1 MKPLYLTV
9 TDKRIK
15 YSYEDSETRS
25 TIEKVYNINS
35 SRTLGENLDNFKTKL
50 PKDLDVVIILNPI
63 DVELRDTIVSCV
75 NQPIDM
81 GLTMENLLHIPTVG
95 VHDVA
100 RLGLQQAVST
110 EIEHAGWHLEYYGSY
125 SGKRQ
130 YGQESMQTIGNGY
143 FGLRGAYVESKANDN
158 YYPGTYVAGLF
169 NQLTTNINNRDIVNE
184 DLVNLPNAQYMTFSI
199 DDGDPFKITPDQIEN
214 VYRSLDMRTGVFTI
228 TMLISL
234 KNGKRLKVITKK
246 VADMKN
252 YHNYSLQYTVQP
264 LNFSGEM
271 TIYSEIDGSVTNSNV
286 ERYRDFNGKHLTVDA
301 TKVDGQRALLLAHTK
316 NSKVNIAVGSRI
328 QSPNIDGSVLNSN
341 KLQEKIRQSIS
352 FHVVEGRTYTVEKTV
367 SIYTS
372 LETDSSLEFAVNDH
386 AYHKNFA
393 DAVANSMRCWQKIWS
408 RCDIELNGDITAQ
421 KLLRL
426 NEFHATVS
434 AQEHVNKDLDASVG
448 ARGLHG
454 EAYRGHIF
462 WDELF
467 ILPYYTM
474 HYPALTKHL
483 LMYRYNRLNA
493 AKEYAEKNGYKGAM
507 YPWQSGMYGDEQSQ
521 SLHLNPI
528 TNQWDPDNSRKQRH
542 VSLAIAYNIW
552 NYYNMTKDNEF
563 MKNFGIEMMLNI
575 AKLWIS
581 MSEYDPETKK
591 YSINN
596 VMGPD
601 EFHEGYPNAKE
612 SGLNNNAYTNIMTS
626 WLFSKIGY
634 LLKNEPEQVI
644 NDNLQRADFTE
655 DDLDAMQN
663 IGHDLKL
670 EFNQDDILGQFE
682 GYFNL
687 KTIDFD
693 YYRRQY
699 GDISRMDRILK
710 SEDDS
715 PDKYQLAKQADALMG
730 LYNLTEKTFM
740 GILDDLGYKIA
751 DPQKFIKDNVNF
763 YLQRTT
769 HGSTL
774 SRIVYSMLAL
784 KVNDKKLSWKLFY
797 EALTSD
803 YYDIQGGTTAEGI
816 HLGVM
821 GATLNVVTSYFA
833 GVDFRGNQLIV
844 DPNFPESWNSL
855 RFNMS
860 FRGIRYYFTVNKDTI
875 VVKADAPTI
884 ITVKGEDIQLNK
896 DEEKTIS
903 YANDAESANA
913 VVES

>member
-9 TDKRIK
+9 TDKHIR
-15 YSYEDSETRS
+15 YSYEDSDDES
-25 TIEKVYNINS
+25 TINKTYNINS
-35 SRTLGENLDNFKTKL
+35 ARTLGENLDNFKLKL
-50 PKDLDVVIILNPI
+50 PKDFDVVVILNPI
-63 DVELRDTIVSCV
+63 DVELRDTIVSCG

-143 FGLRGAYVESKANDN
+143 FGLRGSYVESRANDN
-158 YYPGTYVAGLF
+158 YYPGTYVAGVF
-169 NQLTTNINNRDIVNE
+169 DQLTTNINNRDIVNE
-184 DLVNLPNAQYMTFSI
+184 DLVNLPNAQFMTFSI
-199 DDGDPFKITPDQIEN
+199 DDSDPFELSPDVIDN

-234 KNGKRLKVITKK
+234 PNGKKIKVTTKK
-246 VADMKN
+246 AADMKN
-252 YHNYSLQYTVQP
+252 YHSYSLQYTVQP

-271 TIYSEIDGSVTNSNV
+271 KIYSEIDGSVENTNV
-286 ERYRDFNGKHLTVDA
+286 ERYRAFNGKHIVVDD
-301 TKVDGQRALLLAHTK
+301 TKVDGDRALLLAHTK
-316 NSKVNIAVGSRI
+316 NSNVNIAVGTRI
-328 QSPNIDGSVLNSN
+328 QCPNIDGTELNSN
-341 KLQEKIRQSIS
+341 RFQEKISQSIG
-352 FHVVEGRTYTVEKTV
+352 FHVVEGRSYTVEKTV

-393 DAVANSMRCWQKIWS
+393 DAVANSMKCWQKIWS
-408 RCDIELNGDITAQ
+408 SEDIQLSGDITAQ
-421 KLLRL
+421 KLIRL
-426 NEFHATVS
+426 NEFDTTVS
-434 AQEHVNKDLDASVG
+434 AQQHVNQHLDASVG
-448 ARGLHG
+448 ARGLNG

-462 WDELF
+462 WDEVF

-474 HYPALTKHL
+474 HYPDLTKSL
-483 LMYRYNRLNA
+483 LMYRYNRLGA
-493 AKEYAEKNGYKGAM
+493 AKKYAAENGYKGAM
-507 YPWQSGMYGDEQSQ
+507 YPWQSAMYGDEQSQ
-521 SLHLNPI
+521 SMHLNPI

-552 NYYNMTKDNEF
+552 NYYNMTQDDDFINKY
-563 MKNFGIEMMLNI
+563 GLEMMLNI

-581 MSEYDPETKK
+581 MAEYDSKTKK
-591 YSINN
+591 YTIEN

-601 EFHEGYPNAKE
+601 EFHEGYPDAKE
-612 SGLNNNAYTNIMTS
+612 SGLKNNAYTNIMTS
-626 WLFSKIGY
+626 WLFSKITY
-634 LLKNEPEQVI
+634 LLNKEPQANIDE
-644 NDNLQRADFTE
+644 NLKRADFTQ
-655 DDLDAMQN
+655 DDIDSMDG

-670 EFNQDDILGQFE
+670 EFNKDGILGQFE
-682 GYFNL
+682 GYFKL
-687 KTIDFD
+687 KDIDFD

-710 SEDDS
+710 AEGDS
-715 PDKYQLAKQADALMG
+715 PDQYQLAKQADALMG
-730 LYNLTEKTFM
+730 LYNLRESTFM
-740 GILDDLGYKIA
+740 GILKDMGY
-751 DPQKFIKDNVNF
+751 PVENPEKFIKDNVNF

-784 KVNDKKLSWKLFY
+784 KVNDKELSWKLFY
-797 EALTSD
+797 QALTSD

-821 GATLNVVTSYFA
+821 GATLNVITSYFA
-833 GVDFRGNQLIV
+833 GVDFRGDELEV
-844 DPNFPESWNSL
+844 DPNFPDTWNTL
-855 RFNMS
+855 QFNFL
-860 FRGIRYYFTVNKDTI
+860 FRNIHYYFTVSTDTI
-875 VVKADAPTI
+875 IVKADQDSHI
-884 ITVKGEDIQLNK
+884 LVQGEQIALNA
-896 DEEKTIS
+896 DEEKTIN
-903 YANDAESANA
+903 YNTGKKLDFAK
-913 VVES
+913 

>member
-9 TDKRIK
+9 TDKHIR
-15 YSYEDSETRS
+15 YSYEESDDKITVN
-25 TIEKVYNINS
+25 KVYTINS
-35 SRTLGENLDNFKTKL
+35 AKSLGQNLDNFKTKI
-50 PKDLDVVIILNPI
+50 PNDFDVVVILNPI
-63 DVELRDTIVSCV
+63 DVELRDTIVSCG
-75 NQPIDM
+75 NLPIDM

-100 RLGLQQAVST
+100 RLGLKQAVST

-143 FGLRGAYVESKANDN
+143 FGLRGSYVEAKASDD
-158 YYPGTYVAGLF
+158 YYPGTYVAGVF
-169 NQLTTNINNRDIVNE
+169 DQLTTNINNRDIVNE

-199 DDGDPFKITPDQIEN
+199 DDGDPFELSPDVIEN

-228 TMLISL
+228 TMIVSL
-234 KNGKRLKVITKK
+234 PNGKKIKVITKK

-252 YHNYSLQYTVQP
+252 FHNYSLQYTVQP

-271 TIYSEIDGSVTNSNV
+271 KIFSEIDGSVTNSNV
-286 ERYRDFNGKHLTVDA
+286 ERYRDFDGKHLVVDK
-301 TKVDGQRALLLAHTK
+301 TQVDEDRALLLAHTK
-316 NSKVNIAVGSRI
+316 NSNVNIAVGTRI
-328 QSPNIDGSVLNSN
+328 QSPNIDDAVLNSN
-341 KLQEKIRQSIS
+341 RFQERISQSLS
-352 FHVVEGRTYTVEKTV
+352 FHVVEGRSYTVEKTV

-393 DAVANSMRCWQKIWS
+393 DAVANSMRSWQKIWANE
-408 RCDIELNGDITAQ
+408 DIELTGDVTAQ

-434 AQEHVNKDLDASVG
+434 AQDHVNENLDASVG

-467 ILPYYTM
+467 VLPYYTM
-474 HYPALTKHL
+474 HYPNLTKAL
-483 LMYRYNRLNA
+483 LMYRYNRLPA
-493 AKEYAEKNGYKGAM
+493 AKRYAEENGYKGAM

-521 SLHLNPI
+521 SMHLNPI
-528 TNQWDPDNSRKQRH
+528 TNSWDPDNSRKQRH

-552 NYYNMTKDNEF
+552 NYYNMTLDDDF
-563 MKNFGIEMMLNI
+563 IKNYGLEMMLNI

-581 MSEYDPETKK
+581 MAEYDPETKT
-591 YSINN
+591 YSISN

-612 SGLNNNAYTNIMTS
+612 SGLKNNAYTNIMTS
-626 WLFSKIGY
+626 WLFDKINY
-634 LLKNEPEQVI
+634 LLKKEPKDVVDE
-644 NDNLQRADFTE
+644 NLKRADFTD
-655 DDLDAMQN
+655 DDLHAIDI

-670 EFNQDDILGQFE
+670 EFNDQNILGQFE
-682 GYFNL
+682 GYFKL
-687 KTIDFD
+687 KDIDFD

-710 SEDDS
+710 SEGDS
-715 PDKYQLAKQADALMG
+715 PDQYQLAKQADALMG
-730 LYNLTEKTFM
+730 LYNLREETFLDIMKEM
-740 GILDDLGYKIA
+740 GYPIS
-751 DPQKFIKDNVNF
+751 DPNKFIKDNVNY

-784 KVNDKKLSWKLFY
+784 KVNDKKLSWELFY
-797 EALTSD
+797 QALTSD

-833 GVDFRGNQLIV
+833 GVDFRGEELTV
-844 DPNFPESWNSL
+844 DPNFPESWNAL
-855 RFNMS
+855 RFNLF
-860 FRGIRYYFTVNKDTI
+860 FRGIHYYFTVTKDTVI
-875 VVKADAPTI
+875 VEADQDTH
-884 ITVKGEDIQLNK
+884 VQFKGEQVPLNAN
-896 DEEKTIS
+896 ESKTIN
-903 YANDAESANA
+903 Y
-913 VVES
+913 

>member
-9 TDKRIK
+9 TDKHIR
-15 YSYEDSETRS
+15 YSFEDSEEKT
-25 TIEKVYNINS
+25 TIDKVYNINS
-35 SRTLGENLDNFKTKL
+35 AKTLGENLDNFKIKL
-50 PKDLDVVIILNPI
+50 PKDFDVVVILNPI
-63 DVELRDTIVSCV
+63 DVELRDTIVSCC

-100 RLGLQQAVST
+100 RLGLQQAVSA

-130 YGQESMQTIGNGY
+130 YGQESMQTIGNGF
-143 FGLRGAYVESKANDN
+143 FGLRGSYVEAKACDD
-158 YYPGTYVAGLF
+158 YYPGTYVAGVF
-169 NQLTTNINNRDIVNE
+169 DQLTTNINNRDIVNE
-184 DLVNLPNAQYMTFSI
+184 DLVNIPNAQYMTFSI
-199 DDGDPFKITPDQIEN
+199 DDGDPFVMTPDVIEN

-234 KNGKRLKVITKK
+234 KNGKKIKVTTKK

-271 TIYSEIDGSVTNSNV
+271 KIFSEIDGAIENSNV
-286 ERYRDFNGKHLTVDA
+286 ERYRDFNGKHLVVDE
-301 TKVDGQRALLLAHTK
+301 TKVDGDRAVLLAHTK
-316 NSKVNIAVGSRI
+316 TSGVNIAVGTHV
-328 QSPNIDGSVLNSN
+328 QSPNISGSVLTSN
-341 KLQEKIRQSIS
+341 RHQERISQSVS
-352 FHVVEGRTYTVEKTV
+352 FHVVEGRSYTVEKTV

-372 LETDSSLEFAVNDH
+372 LETDANLEFAVNDH

-393 DAVANSMRCWQKIWS
+393 DAVANSMRCWQNIWS
-408 RCDIELNGDITAQ
+408 NEDIQVTGDVTAQ

-434 AQEHVNKDLDASVG
+434 AQPHVNKDLDASVG

-474 HYPALTKHL
+474 HYPELTKSL
-483 LMYRYNRLNA
+483 LMYRYKRLPA
-493 AKEYAEKNGYKGAM
+493 AKDYAKENGYKGAM

-521 SLHLNPI
+521 STHLNPI

-552 NYYNMTKDNEF
+552 NYYNMSLDDDFIQNY
-563 MKNFGIEMMLNI
+563 GLEMMLNI

-581 MSEYDPETKK
+581 MAEYDSTTKK
-591 YSINN
+591 YTIAN

-612 SGLNNNAYTNIMTS
+612 SGLKNNAYTNIMTS
-626 WLFSKIGY
+626 WLFNKIDY
-634 LLKNEPEQVI
+634 LLNTEPQDTVKE
-644 NDNLQRADFTE
+644 NLQRANFTK
-655 DDLDAMQN
+655 DDINDMNN
-663 IGHDLKL
+663 IGHDLSL
-670 EFNQDDILGQFE
+670 EFNNDGILGQFE
-682 GYFNL
+682 GYFDL
-687 KTIDFD
+687 KDIDFD

-710 SEDDS
+710 SEGDT
-715 PDKYQLAKQADALMG
+715 PDEYQLAKQADALMG
-730 LYNLTEKTFM
+730 LYTLREHTFLETMEQM
-740 GILDDLGYKIA
+740 GYPIQDSE
-751 DPQKFIKDNVNF
+751 KFIKDNVNY

-784 KVNDKKLSWKLFY
+784 KTNDIETSWKLFY
-797 EALTSD
+797 QALTSD

-821 GATLNVVTSYFA
+821 GATNNVVTSCFA
-833 GVDFRGNQLIV
+833 GVDLRGTEIHVNPVFPATWQTVSFNFNFRGAHY
-844 DPNFPESWNSL
+844 D
-855 RFNMS
+855 
-860 FRGIRYYFTVNKDTI
+860 FTVSRDTIIVTSDKDTHI
-875 VVKADAPTI
+875 FVE
-884 ITVKGEDIQLNK
+884 GEEVELNAN
-896 DEEKTIS
+896 EEKTINYS
-903 YANDAESANA
+903 QKEKVLNH
-913 VVES
+913 

>member
-9 TDKRIK
+9 TDKHIR
-15 YSYEDSETRS
+15 YSYEDSDDRS
-25 TIEKVYNINS
+25 TIDKVYNINAQK
-35 SRTLGENLDNFKTKL
+35 TLGDNLDNFKLKL
-50 PKDLDVVIILNPI
+50 PNDFDVVVILNPI
-63 DVELRDTIVSCV
+63 DVELRDTIVSCG

-100 RLGLQQAVST
+100 RLGLKQAASA
-110 EIEHAGWHLEYYGSY
+110 ESEHAGWHLEYYGSY

-130 YGQESMQTIGNGY
+130 YGQESLQTIGNGY
-143 FGLRGAYVESKANDN
+143 FGLRGSYVEAKAGDD
-158 YYPGTYVAGLF
+158 YYPGTYVAGVF

-199 DDGDPFKITPDQIEN
+199 DDGDVFKMTPEMIDN

-228 TMLISL
+228 TMILSL
-234 KNGKRLKVITKK
+234 PNGKRLKVITKK

-264 LNFSGEM
+264 LNFSGDM
-271 TIYSEIDGSVTNSNV
+271 RIFSEIDGSVTNTNV
-286 ERYRDFNGKHLTVDA
+286 ERYRSFNGKHLVVDN
-301 TKVDGQRALLLAHTK
+301 TKVDGDRAILLAHTK
-316 NSKVNIAVGSRI
+316 HSGVNIAVGTRI
-328 QSPNIDGSVLNSN
+328 QCPNIVDSELTSN
-341 KLQEKIRQSIS
+341 RFQERIS
-352 FHVVEGRTYTVEKTV
+352 QAIAFHVVEGRTYTVEKTV

-372 LETDSSLEFAVNDH
+372 LETNSDLEFAVNDH

-393 DAVANSMRCWQKIWS
+393 DAVANSMRSWQQIWS
-408 RCDIELNGDITAQ
+408 NEDIQLSGDITAQ

-434 AQEHVNKDLDASVG
+434 AQQHVNQDLDASVG

-474 HYPALTKHL
+474 HYPQLAKAL
-483 LMYRYNRLNA
+483 LMYRYNRLPA
-493 AKEYAEKNGYKGAM
+493 AKKYAEANGYKGAM

-542 VSLAIAYNIW
+542 VSLAIAYNVW
-552 NYYNMTKDNEF
+552 NYYNMTEDDDF
-563 MKNFGIEMMLNI
+563 IKNYGLEMLLNI

-581 MSEYDPETKK
+581 KAEYDPETKK
-591 YSINN
+591 YSIND

-601 EFHEGYPNAKE
+601 EFHEGYPDRKE
-612 SGLNNNAYTNIMTS
+612 SGLDNNAYTNIMTS
-626 WLFSKIGY
+626 WLFSKVDFLIQ
-634 LLKNEPEQVI
+634 KEPEKVV
-644 NDNLQRADFTE
+644 NDNYQRADFT
-655 DDLDAMQN
+655 DDNLNDMRN
-663 IGHDLKL
+663 IGKDLKL
-670 EFNQDDILGQFE
+670 EFNQDGILGQFE
-682 GYFNL
+682 GYFKL
-687 KTIDFD
+687 KDIDFD

-710 SEDDS
+710 SEGDS
-715 PDKYQLAKQADALMG
+715 PDQYQLAKQADALMA
-730 LYNLTEKTFM
+730 LYPLKESTFM
-740 GILDDLGYKIA
+740 KILADMGYQID
-751 DPQKFIKDNVNF
+751 DPQKFIKDNVNY

-784 KVNDKKLSWKLFY
+784 KVNDTELSWKLFY

-833 GVDFRGNQLIV
+833 GVDFRGEELSI
-844 DPNFPESWNSL
+844 DPHFPESWNTL
-855 RFNMS
+855 TFNLV
-860 FRGIRYYFTVNKDTI
+860 FKNAHYYFTVSKDSVT
-875 VVKADAPTI
+875 VKADHATDLSFRGKQ
-884 ITVKGEDIQLNK
+884 ITLNEN
-896 DEEKTIS
+896 EEKTIN
-903 YANDAESANA
+903 Y
-913 VVES
+913 